1 MFFYKFLNNLQ
12 SHVPLFKLLPSE
24 VDLLSEK
31 FIDGFA
37 TQGHSN
43 RGLARFVTGYLVHYS
58 LDGFSWDVISW
69 EERERVKQL
78 FVFFLFLEHWF
89 VSDHGLHW
97 FCFSLN
103 FDWSKKFAPLIK
115 TYPDVHA
122 ANLSTN
128 QTWAKINNQSW
139 LAHSCFPELAS
150 TNLLYFFLTFN

>member
-1 MFFYKFLNNLQ
+1 MIIFFYKFLNNLQ

-43 RGLARFVTGYLVHYS
+43 RGLARYVTGYLVHYS

-78 FVFFLFLEHWF
+78 VFFSVFR
-89 VSDHGLHW
+89 
-97 FCFSLN
+97 
-103 FDWSKKFAPLIK
+103 ALI
-115 TYPDVHA
+115 
-122 ANLSTN
+122 
-128 QTWAKINNQSW
+128 
-139 LAHSCFPELAS
+139 CE
-150 TNLLYFFLTFN
+150 

>member
-1 MFFYKFLNNLQ
+1 MESRLEKKTLNDNFFYKFFDNLQ

-78 FVFFLFLEHWF
+78 FFSSVFR
-89 VSDHGLHW
+89 
-97 FCFSLN
+97 
-103 FDWSKKFAPLIK
+103 ALICE
-115 TYPDVHA
+115 
-122 ANLSTN
+122 S
-128 QTWAKINNQSW
+128 SW
-139 LAHSCFPELAS
+139 ITLI
-150 TNLLYFFLTFN
+150 LL

>member
-1 MFFYKFLNNLQ
+1 MESRLEKKTLNDNFFFYKFFNNLQ

-78 FVFFLFLEHWF
+78 FFFSVFR
-89 VSDHGLHW
+89 
-97 FCFSLN
+97 
-103 FDWSKKFAPLIK
+103 ALI
-115 TYPDVHA
+115 
-122 ANLSTN
+122 
-128 QTWAKINNQSW
+128 
-139 LAHSCFPELAS
+139 CE
-150 TNLLYFFLTFN
+150 